1 LKPRYNEMSYETSRI
16 LEKAKVI
23 NDRLNNITKAKCD
36 CKGDCDCKDCAKCGG
51 KVAKGGVCKAS
62 GCMKMY
68 KADPMADAKPVPKEK
83 ITDINPHFVAESGG
97 QTKSGYYTS
106 NGKTIEV
113 EDAPK
118 RAKHDTKVDL
128 SNLGGRMNPHAGTG
142 VEREDSAG
150 GEVKKANPKASLRE
164 DAEQGAPVACKTCGG
179 TPRTGCGLHDGMD
192 VFACNQFSPL

>member
-1 LKPRYNEMSYETSRI
+1 MKPRFTEKSYETSRI
-16 LEKAKVI
+16 IEKAREI
-23 NDRLNNITKAKCD
+23 NNRLNNISKKED
-36 CKGDCDCKDCAKCGG
+36 E
-51 KVAKGGVCKAS
+51 
-62 GCMKMY
+62 
-68 KADPMADAKPVPKEK
+68 VPKEK

-106 NGKTIEV
+106 NGNTIDV

-142 VEREDSAG
+142 AEREDSKG
-150 GEVKKANPKASLRE
+150 GEVKKTNPKASLRE

-179 TPRTGCGLHDGMD
+179 TPRSGCGLHDGMD
-192 VFACNQFSPL
+192 IFACNQFSPL

>member
-1 LKPRYNEMSYETSRI
+1 LKPRYNEVSYETSRI
-16 LEKAKVI
+16 LEKAKDI
-23 NDRLNNITKAKCD
+23 HARLNNIEKNVD
-36 CKGDCDCKDCAKCGG
+36 E
-51 KVAKGGVCKAS
+51 
-62 GCMKMY
+62 
-68 KADPMADAKPVPKEK
+68 VPKEK
-83 ITDINPHFVAESGG
+83 ITDINPQFMAESGG

-128 SNLGGRMNPHAGTG
+128 SKLGGSLNPHAGTG
-142 VEREDSAG
+142 VEREDSKG

>member
-1 LKPRYNEMSYETSRI
+1 LKPRFTEKSYETSRI
-16 LEKAKVI
+16 LEKAKEI
-23 NDRLNNITKAKCD
+23 NNRLNNITKAKCD

>member
-1 LKPRYNEMSYETSRI
+1 M
-16 LEKAKVI
+16 
-23 NDRLNNITKAKCD
+23 NNISK
-36 CKGDCDCKDCAKCGG
+36 KD
-51 KVAKGGVCKAS
+51 
-62 GCMKMY
+62 
-68 KADPMADAKPVPKEK
+68 DEVPKEK

-142 VEREDSAG
+142 AEREDSKG

>member
-1 LKPRYNEMSYETSRI
+1 MSYETSRI

-68 KADPMADAKPVPKEK
+68 KADPMADSKPIPKEK